1 MQPDIPNQDDTLQA
15 WADAI
20 AAPAA
25 APAGGA
31 AAALSA
37 GLAAAAVEM
46 VAGMTLGRERYAT
59 VHPRTA
65 EVRSRAG
72 RLRQELLALAGRDA
86 QAFAAFGRALALPR
100 GTEPER
106 AAREIAKRA
115 ALRTGAELQLD
126 LLADAAELA
135 TLAAELAEYGLAS
148 ALGDAAAA
156 GFLAAGA
163 ARSAYW
169 AARANL
175 QDLTEDADGRRGLE
189 EGLGLLERAESAEWR
204 IRQLVNER
212 IR

>member
-15 WADAI
+15 WADSI
-20 AAPAA
+20 AAPGA

-31 AAALSA
+31 AVALSA

-46 VAGMTLGRERYAT
+46 VAGMTTERDRYAA
-59 VHPRTA
+59 VHARAA

-72 RLRQELLALAGRDA
+72 RLRHELLSLAARDA
-86 QAFAAFGRALALPR
+86 HAFAAFGRALALPR
-100 GTEPER
+100 GTEAER
-106 AAREIAKRA
+106 AARETAKRA

-135 TLAAELAEYGLAS
+135 TLAAELAEHGLAS
-148 ALGDAAAA
+148 ALGDAGAA

-175 QDLTEDADGRRGLE
+175 QEMGEDADGRRGLE
-189 EGLGLLERAESAEWR
+189 EGLGLLERAEAAEWR
-204 IRQLVNER
+204 IRQLLNER